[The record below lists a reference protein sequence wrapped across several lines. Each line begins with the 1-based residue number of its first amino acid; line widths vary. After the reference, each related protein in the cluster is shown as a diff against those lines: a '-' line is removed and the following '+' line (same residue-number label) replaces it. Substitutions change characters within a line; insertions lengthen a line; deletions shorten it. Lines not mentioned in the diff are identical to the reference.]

1 MFPVISSEYFNWIEG
16 SFWIVLSIVCFLF
29 YFKVSRPYQSLTIF
43 SLVILFTFGL
53 SDYFEAVYGSFL
65 VPGMKWLFIWK
76 TIDVFGLCIIA
87 LWYLK
92 LRFDGKKF

>member
-1 MFPVISSEYFNWIEG
+1 MLLDIAPEHLNWIEG
-16 SFWIVLSIVCFLF
+16 LFWLFLSIVCFLF
-29 YFKVSRPYQSLTIF
+29 CLKVSKSYRWLGIF
-43 SLVILFTFGL
+43 AVVILFTFGL

-76 TIDVFGLCIIA
+76 TIDVFGLCIIV

-92 LRFDGKKF
+92 LRLGGKKF